1 MLYAN
6 FPLAL
11 VFSYIILRKKS
22 IQVSELI
29 GSVVFFMPKS
39 TFNETSKYLY
49 CFFLLYVYA

>member
-1 MLYAN
+1 MVNWSGICENILYVN

-29 GSVVFFMPKS
+29 GSVFFHAK
-39 TFNETSKYLY
+39 KHI
-49 CFFLLYVYA
+49 